1 MPKKFVTRKKNVP
14 VATPSASDDSS
25 PESSPGGLQTQDVEW
40 PSLTKADLE
49 QFAKK
54 FAELDVNGD
63 GTLSG
68 DELGDVMRDHNAAMS
83 KLYGRK
89 LAEDELGDIW
99 ELGDADGSGEIDPD
113 EFVLM
118 MYLIRC
124 ASDGIMIPKSAKAF
138 PPGQFPPM
146 AEEPPEK
153 EPEKEEPEKEEP
165 EKEEPEAK
173 PEAKNAEDAS
183 VASEASGSASAELA
197 RLQKAHAALTKK
209 LDAVT
214 ESAAEAEAEHLVS
227 SRQNKTLQKRAEKAE
242 ASLETLTKKLD
253 KAEDRAEAAE
263 AEAKVLQRRFDASE
277 TARKEAEAA
286 KKAAE
291 EEAAEAKRE
300 EKSATAAM
308 ASKGNEQ
315 TKMLTAR
322 AEQAEADEEKA
333 RRAQTRAEADAKAA
347 TARAE
352 AAEAARAEA
361 EAKTAAAEKRAQ
373 EAELDAQVREESAE
387 HANQDAEVEIK
398 KRRLAESARDVAA
411 LRATAADERADKA
424 EAAAAAAARAE
435 EAATSRA
442 LAALAAM
449 RRVAHLAGDKL
460 AQRDLIRGAQ
470 AEEEDEHVDESV
482 RLKREELFSLPP
494 PAPEDAEAD
503 VADALAATVRSFQAH
518 LVDVVDER
526 KRLRETFGASLG
538 SSGVSDPGSGHR
550 AEGKEGAGAGG
561 SERKT
566 RRGGGFAWGEP
577 PSRSND
583 PEELRA
589 ELERL
594 RRYAARLQRK
604 REEAERG
611 ALESENAAARAKEER
626 DALAREERAR
636 ANAAE
641 QDLDTAVEKFRVLR
655 AEVTRLREDAE
666 NLRMVNRALSREL
679 YGGALSSNSHAQAP
693 RATPSRGDLRREF
706 ESDESAANAFLRESG
721 VAAAAM
727 EGVGALEGSAA
738 KLGGRWRENAAGAGA
753 RVPEVR
759 ETETD
764 ALFSETEED
773 VFPRGED
780 NARDSERD
788 SDDGVDDVDGET
800 EGSLPPVPSDSDLA
814 SAPTSVAE
822 RARAFHPAAPVSA
835 SQAMASAAKQAKEA
849 TTAAAA
855 AMAASAAASA
865 SSLRFAESRRHAARG
880 DAFSHFPAPQMQ
892 KGSEW
897 RPISGAL
904 TSSGTVHVR
913 SVAVLRQTHPG
924 GTFGPPKKL
933 FGDENKNKS
942 GGARRET
949 LRGVSPTRAVS
960 KPVRL
965 GSENPDWFL
974 DARFAYDERVAE
986 ARAATAARLEAAE
999 AREAAKLRALSP
1011 RGARLPARLR
1021 PREDAPTAEDV
1032 DKAVKRFVKIF
1043 AENGVSVRLTRQAPF
1058 KYVLEQAGVPDAHHA
1073 SFGGAFGARPAKK
1086 MLMLKLEQSRLVVH
1100 RGGAVRGAG
1109 AGAGAPAVDL
1119 VDEIAGFAAPA
1130 MSGSTGDAK
1139 PQALA
1144 PGLGKDKTWLESAK
1158 KSGPYAGRRDAASSA
1173 SRAHVSHGA
1182 YNVASDMTFMP
1193 APEAP
1198 TSTSSPPRTKE
1209 DLVLSSPARVVR
1221 PTFESETRSER
1232 RKLDAAFEASGSP
1245 TSGAKPAGPGQTRTL
1260 PTGPRP
1266 FLRDDAPDASPMR
1279 MRMGAPASAVEKP
1292 KAKPAPAPTAPAPTA
1307 PAPTTTAPPTPTPPA
1322 APKPVPVP
1330 APKPVAPVPAPAA
1343 PKPAAPKPAVSAA
1356 APAFV
1361 PSRPKPKRKPAPP
1374 GGSRS
1379 DDWDLP

>member
-1 MPKKFVTRKKNVP
+1 MPKKFVTRKKDVP

-83 KLYGRK
+83 ELYGRK

-153 EPEKEEPEKEEP
+153 EPKKEEPK
-165 EKEEPEAK
+165 KEEPEAK

-550 AEGKEGAGAGG
+550 AEGKEGAGG

-626 DALAREERAR
+626 DALTREERAR

-780 NARDSERD
+780 NARDFERD

-942 GGARRET
+942 GGARRDA
-949 LRGVSPTRAVS
+949 RGVSPTRAVS

-1198 TSTSSPPRTKE
+1198 TSQTSPPRTKE

-1232 RKLDAAFEASGSP
+1232 RKLDAAFAASGSP

-1266 FLRDDAPDASPMR
+1266 FLRDDAPDASPV
-1279 MRMGAPASAVEKP
+1279 RMGAPAPAVEKP
-1292 KAKPAPAPTAPAPTA
+1292 KAKPAPTTTAPTA
-1307 PAPTTTAPPTPTPPA
+1307 PAPTTTAPPTPPPPA

-1330 APKPVAPVPAPAA
+1330 APKPVATVPAPAA

-1361 PSRPKPKRKPAPP
+1361 PSRPKPKPKPAPP

>member
-1 MPKKFVTRKKNVP
+1 MPKKFVTRKKDVP

-83 KLYGRK
+83 ELYGRK
-89 LAEDELGDIW
+89 LVDDELGDIW

-124 ASDGIMIPKSAKAF
+124 ASDGIMIPRSAKAF

-153 EPEKEEPEKEEP
+153 EPEKEEPK
-165 EKEEPEAK
+165 KEEPEAK

-550 AEGKEGAGAGG
+550 AEGKEGAGG

-780 NARDSERD
+780 NARDFERD

-942 GGARRET
+942 GGARRDA
-949 LRGVSPTRAVS
+949 RGVSPTRAVS

-1109 AGAGAPAVDL
+1109 AGAGAPAADL

-1232 RKLDAAFEASGSP
+1232 RKLDAAFAASGSP

-1266 FLRDDAPDASPMR
+1266 FLRDDAPDASPV
-1279 MRMGAPASAVEKP
+1279 RMGAPAPAMEKP
-1292 KAKPAPAPTAPAPTA
+1292 KAKPASAPTTTAPTA
-1307 PAPTTTAPPTPTPPA
+1307 PAPTTTAPPTPPPPA

-1330 APKPVAPVPAPAA
+1330 APKPVATVPAPAA

-1361 PSRPKPKRKPAPP
+1361 PSRPKPKPKPAPP

>member
-1 MPKKFVTRKKNVP
+1 MPKKFVTRKKDVP

-49 QFAKK
+49 QFSKK

-83 KLYGRK
+83 ELYGRK
-89 LAEDELGDIW
+89 LVEDELGDIW

-153 EPEKEEPEKEEP
+153 EPKKEEPK
-165 EKEEPEAK
+165 KEEPEAK

-780 NARDSERD
+780 NARDFERD

-822 RARAFHPAAPVSA
+822 RARAFPPAAPVSA

-942 GGARRET
+942 GGARRDA
-949 LRGVSPTRAVS
+949 RGVSPTRAVS

-1232 RKLDAAFEASGSP
+1232 RKLDAAFAASGSP

-1266 FLRDDAPDASPMR
+1266 FLRDDAPDASPV
-1279 MRMGAPASAVEKP
+1279 RMGAPAPAVEKP
-1292 KAKPAPAPTAPAPTA
+1292 KAKPAPAPTTTAPTA
-1307 PAPTTTAPPTPTPPA
+1307 PAPTTTAPPTPPPPA

-1361 PSRPKPKRKPAPP
+1361 PSRPKPKPKPAPP

>member
-1 MPKKFVTRKKNVP
+1 MPKKFVTRKKGVP
-14 VATPSASDDSS
+14 VATPGASDDSS
-25 PESSPGGLQTQDVEW
+25 SSSPGGSQTQDVEW

-49 QFAKK
+49 QFTKK
-54 FAELDVNGD
+54 FAELDVDGN
-63 GTLSG
+63 GTLDG
-68 DELGDVMRDHNAAMS
+68 DELVGVLRDHNAAMS
-83 KLYGRK
+83 ELYGRK
-89 LAEDELGDIW
+89 LVDDELGDIW
-99 ELGDADGSGEIDPD
+99 ALADADDSGEIDPD
-113 EFVLM
+113 EFVMM

-124 ASDGIMIPKSAKAF
+124 ASDGIIIPKSAKAF
-138 PPGQFPPM
+138 PPGEFPPI

-153 EPEKEEPEKEEP
+153 EPEKEEP

-183 VASEASGSASAELA
+183 VVSEASGSASAELA

-227 SRQNKTLQKRAEKAE
+227 SRQNKALQKRAEKAE

-263 AEAKVLQRRFDASE
+263 AETKVLQRRFDASE

-291 EEAAEAKRE
+291 EEAAEAKRDAH
-300 EKSATAAM
+300 SATAAM

-361 EAKTAAAEKRAQ
+361 ETKTAAAEKRAQ

-442 LAALAAM
+442 RAALAAM

-460 AQRDLIRGAQ
+460 AQRELIRGAQ

-538 SSGVSDPGSGHR
+538 SSGVSDPGSGHG
-550 AEGKEGAGAGG
+550 AEGKERKEGAGAGG

-566 RRGGGFAWGEP
+566 RRGVDAWGDP

-611 ALESENAAARAKEER
+611 ALESENAATRAKEER

-636 ANAAE
+636 ADAAE

-679 YGGALSSNSHAQAP
+679 YGGALSSHSHAQAP

-706 ESDESAANAFLRESG
+706 ESDESAANAFLRDSG

-738 KLGGRWRENAAGAGA
+738 KLGGRWRENAAGAVA
-753 RVPEVR
+753 RVPSPS
-759 ETETD
+759 
-764 ALFSETEED
+764 ALFSEREED

-780 NARDSERD
+780 DARDFERD

-800 EGSLPPVPSDSDLA
+800 EGEGSLPPVPSDSDLA

-835 SQAMASAAKQAKEA
+835 SQAMASAAKEAKEA
-849 TTAAAA
+849 TSAAAA

-865 SSLRFAESRRHAARG
+865 SSLRFAESRRHVARG

-913 SVAVLRQTHPG
+913 SVAVLRQTRPG
-924 GTFGPPKKL
+924 GTFGPPKKK
-933 FGDENKNKS
+933 KN
-942 GGARRET
+942 
-949 LRGVSPTRAVS
+949 
-960 KPVRL
+960 
-965 GSENPDWFL
+965 
-974 DARFAYDERVAE
+974 
-986 ARAATAARLEAAE
+986 
-999 AREAAKLRALSP
+999 
-1011 RGARLPARLR
+1011 
-1021 PREDAPTAEDV
+1021 
-1032 DKAVKRFVKIF
+1032 
-1043 AENGVSVRLTRQAPF
+1043 
-1058 KYVLEQAGVPDAHHA
+1058 
-1073 SFGGAFGARPAKK
+1073 
-1086 MLMLKLEQSRLVVH
+1086 
-1100 RGGAVRGAG
+1100 VRG
-1109 AGAGAPAVDL
+1109 
-1119 VDEIAGFAAPA
+1119 
-1130 MSGSTGDAK
+1130 
-1139 PQALA
+1139 
-1144 PGLGKDKTWLESAK
+1144 
-1158 KSGPYAGRRDAASSA
+1158 
-1173 SRAHVSHGA
+1173 
-1182 YNVASDMTFMP
+1182 
-1193 APEAP
+1193 
-1198 TSTSSPPRTKE
+1198 
-1209 DLVLSSPARVVR
+1209 
-1221 PTFESETRSER
+1221 
-1232 RKLDAAFEASGSP
+1232 
-1245 TSGAKPAGPGQTRTL
+1245 
-1260 PTGPRP
+1260 
-1266 FLRDDAPDASPMR
+1266 
-1279 MRMGAPASAVEKP
+1279 
-1292 KAKPAPAPTAPAPTA
+1292 
-1307 PAPTTTAPPTPTPPA
+1307 
-1322 APKPVPVP
+1322 
-1330 APKPVAPVPAPAA
+1330 
-1343 PKPAAPKPAVSAA
+1343 
-1356 APAFV
+1356 
-1361 PSRPKPKRKPAPP
+1361 
-1374 GGSRS
+1374 
-1379 DDWDLP
+1379 

>member
-1 MPKKFVTRKKNVP
+1 MPKKFVTRKKDVP

-83 KLYGRK
+83 ELYGRK
-89 LAEDELGDIW
+89 LVEDELGDIW

-153 EPEKEEPEKEEP
+153 EPKKEEPK
-165 EKEEPEAK
+165 KEEPEAK

-550 AEGKEGAGAGG
+550 AEGKEGAGG

-780 NARDSERD
+780 NARDFERD

-942 GGARRET
+942 GGARRDA
-949 LRGVSPTRAVS
+949 RGVSPTRAVS

-1058 KYVLEQAGVPDAHHA
+1058 KYVLEQAGVPD
-1073 SFGGAFGARPAKK
+1073 GAFGARPAKK

-1109 AGAGAPAVDL
+1109 AGAGAPAADL

-1130 MSGSTGDAK
+1130 ISGSTGDAK

-1232 RKLDAAFEASGSP
+1232 RKLDAAFAASGSP

-1266 FLRDDAPDASPMR
+1266 FLRDDAPDASPV
-1279 MRMGAPASAVEKP
+1279 RMGAPAPAVEKP

-1307 PAPTTTAPPTPTPPA
+1307 PAPTTTAPPTPPPPA

-1330 APKPVAPVPAPAA
+1330 APKPVATVPAPAA

-1361 PSRPKPKRKPAPP
+1361 PSRPKPKPKPAPP

>member
-1 MPKKFVTRKKNVP
+1 MPKKFVTRKKDVP

-83 KLYGRK
+83 ELYGRK
-89 LAEDELGDIW
+89 LVEDELGDIW

-153 EPEKEEPEKEEP
+153 EPKKEEPK
-165 EKEEPEAK
+165 KEEPEAK

-550 AEGKEGAGAGG
+550 AEGKEGAGG

-780 NARDSERD
+780 NARDFERD

-942 GGARRET
+942 GGARRDA
-949 LRGVSPTRAVS
+949 RGVSPTRAVS

-1058 KYVLEQAGVPDAHHA
+1058 KYVLEQAGVPD
-1073 SFGGAFGARPAKK
+1073 GAFGARPAKK

-1109 AGAGAPAVDL
+1109 AGAGAPAADL

-1232 RKLDAAFEASGSP
+1232 RKLDAAFAASGSP

-1266 FLRDDAPDASPMR
+1266 FLRDDAPDASPV
-1279 MRMGAPASAVEKP
+1279 RMGAPAPAVEKP

-1307 PAPTTTAPPTPTPPA
+1307 PAPTTTAPPTPPPPA

-1330 APKPVAPVPAPAA
+1330 APKPVATVPAPAA

-1361 PSRPKPKRKPAPP
+1361 PSRPKPKPKPAPP

>member
-1 MPKKFVTRKKNVP
+1 MPKKFVTRKKDVP

-25 PESSPGGLQTQDVEW
+25 PESSPGGLQTQDIEW

-83 KLYGRK
+83 ELYGRK
-89 LAEDELGDIW
+89 LVEDELGDIW

-153 EPEKEEPEKEEP
+153 EPKKEEPT
-165 EKEEPEAK
+165 KEEPEAK

-197 RLQKAHAALTKK
+197 RLQKAHAAVTKK

-263 AEAKVLQRRFDASE
+263 AETKVLQRRFDASE

-308 ASKGNEQ
+308 ASKGSEH

-538 SSGVSDPGSGHR
+538 SSGVSDPGSGHI

-706 ESDESAANAFLRESG
+706 E
-721 VAAAAM
+721 
-727 EGVGALEGSAA
+727 
-738 KLGGRWRENAAGAGA
+738 
-753 RVPEVR
+753 
-759 ETETD
+759 
-764 ALFSETEED
+764 
-773 VFPRGED
+773 
-780 NARDSERD
+780 
-788 SDDGVDDVDGET
+788 
-800 EGSLPPVPSDSDLA
+800 
-814 SAPTSVAE
+814 
-822 RARAFHPAAPVSA
+822 
-835 SQAMASAAKQAKEA
+835 
-849 TTAAAA
+849 
-855 AMAASAAASA
+855 
-865 SSLRFAESRRHAARG
+865 
-880 DAFSHFPAPQMQ
+880 
-892 KGSEW
+892 
-897 RPISGAL
+897 
-904 TSSGTVHVR
+904 
-913 SVAVLRQTHPG
+913 
-924 GTFGPPKKL
+924 
-933 FGDENKNKS
+933 
-942 GGARRET
+942 
-949 LRGVSPTRAVS
+949 
-960 KPVRL
+960 
-965 GSENPDWFL
+965 
-974 DARFAYDERVAE
+974 
-986 ARAATAARLEAAE
+986 
-999 AREAAKLRALSP
+999 
-1011 RGARLPARLR
+1011 
-1021 PREDAPTAEDV
+1021 
-1032 DKAVKRFVKIF
+1032 
-1043 AENGVSVRLTRQAPF
+1043 
-1058 KYVLEQAGVPDAHHA
+1058 
-1073 SFGGAFGARPAKK
+1073 
-1086 MLMLKLEQSRLVVH
+1086 
-1100 RGGAVRGAG
+1100 
-1109 AGAGAPAVDL
+1109 
-1119 VDEIAGFAAPA
+1119 
-1130 MSGSTGDAK
+1130 
-1139 PQALA
+1139 
-1144 PGLGKDKTWLESAK
+1144 
-1158 KSGPYAGRRDAASSA
+1158 
-1173 SRAHVSHGA
+1173 
-1182 YNVASDMTFMP
+1182 
-1193 APEAP
+1193 
-1198 TSTSSPPRTKE
+1198 
-1209 DLVLSSPARVVR
+1209 
-1221 PTFESETRSER
+1221 
-1232 RKLDAAFEASGSP
+1232 
-1245 TSGAKPAGPGQTRTL
+1245 
-1260 PTGPRP
+1260 
-1266 FLRDDAPDASPMR
+1266 
-1279 MRMGAPASAVEKP
+1279 
-1292 KAKPAPAPTAPAPTA
+1292 
-1307 PAPTTTAPPTPTPPA
+1307 
-1322 APKPVPVP
+1322 
-1330 APKPVAPVPAPAA
+1330 
-1343 PKPAAPKPAVSAA
+1343 
-1356 APAFV
+1356 
-1361 PSRPKPKRKPAPP
+1361 
-1374 GGSRS
+1374 
-1379 DDWDLP
+1379 

>member
-1 MPKKFVTRKKNVP
+1 MPKKFVTRKKDVP
-14 VATPSASDDSS
+14 VATPSASDDSG

-49 QFAKK
+49 QFSKK

-83 KLYGRK
+83 ELYGRK
-89 LAEDELGDIW
+89 LVEDELGDIW

-153 EPEKEEPEKEEP
+153 EPKKEEPK
-165 EKEEPEAK
+165 KEEPEAK

-263 AEAKVLQRRFDASE
+263 AETKVLQRRFDASE

-550 AEGKEGAGAGG
+550 AEGKEGAGG

-566 RRGGGFAWGEP
+566 RRGGGFAWGKP

-626 DALAREERAR
+626 DALAHEERAR

-780 NARDSERD
+780 IARDFERD

-949 LRGVSPTRAVS
+949 LRGVSQTRAVS

-1109 AGAGAPAVDL
+1109 AGAGAPAADL

-1232 RKLDAAFEASGSP
+1232 RKLDAAFAASGSP

-1266 FLRDDAPDASPMR
+1266 FLRDDAPDASPVR
-1279 MRMGAPASAVEKP
+1279 MVAPAPAVEKP

-1307 PAPTTTAPPTPTPPA
+1307 PAPTTTAPPTPPPPA

-1361 PSRPKPKRKPAPP
+1361 PSRPKPKPKPAPP

>member
-1 MPKKFVTRKKNVP
+1 MPKKFVTRKKDVP

-54 FAELDVNGD
+54 FAELDVDGD
-63 GTLSG
+63 GTLS
-68 DELGDVMRDHNAAMS
+68 DKELVGVLRDHNAAMS

-89 LAEDELGDIW
+89 LVDDELGDIW

-124 ASDGIMIPKSAKAF
+124 ASDGIMIPRSAKAF

-153 EPEKEEPEKEEP
+153 EPKKEEPK
-165 EKEEPEAK
+165 KEEPEAK

-550 AEGKEGAGAGG
+550 AEGKEGAGG

-780 NARDSERD
+780 NARDFERD

-942 GGARRET
+942 GGARRDA
-949 LRGVSPTRAVS
+949 RGVSPTRAVS

-1058 KYVLEQAGVPDAHHA
+1058 KYVLEQAGIPNAHHA

-1109 AGAGAPAVDL
+1109 AGAGAPAADL

-1193 APEAP
+1193 VPEAP

-1232 RKLDAAFEASGSP
+1232 RKLDAAFAASGSP

-1266 FLRDDAPDASPMR
+1266 FLRDDAPDASPV
-1279 MRMGAPASAVEKP
+1279 RMGAPAPAVEKP
-1292 KAKPAPAPTAPAPTA
+1292 KAKPAPAPTTTAPTA
-1307 PAPTTTAPPTPTPPA
+1307 PAPTTTAPPTPPPPA

-1330 APKPVAPVPAPAA
+1330 APKPVATVPAPAA

-1361 PSRPKPKRKPAPP
+1361 PSRPKPKPKPAPP

>member
-1 MPKKFVTRKKNVP
+1 MPKKFVTRKKDVP

-165 EKEEPEAK
+165 KKEEPEAK

-263 AEAKVLQRRFDASE
+263 AETKVLQRRFDASE

-1109 AGAGAPAVDL
+1109 AGAGAPAADL

-1266 FLRDDAPDASPMR
+1266 FLRDDAPDASPV
-1279 MRMGAPASAVEKP
+1279 RMGAPAPAVEKP

-1307 PAPTTTAPPTPTPPA
+1307 PAPTTTAPPTPPPPA